1 MTSLSPS
8 EELRS
13 AAQKLRDV
21 AKKADPGPW
30 RPGFEGA
37 VWRSV
42 DALLCESFDENDAQ
56 WIAMM
61 SPLLAEP
68 LASVFDKAAVDYDA
82 NVSDVPM
89 ACVPDCGDL
98 ACEGNPRP
106 ICDRCALFLDEDVER
121 CTCWDAALTAA
132 RVINGGDS

>member
-13 AAQKLRDV
+13 AAEKLRAR
-21 AKKADPGPW
+21 AKKATPGPW

-68 LASVFDKAAVDYDA
+68 LAGMFGEYAARYDLH
-82 NVSDVPM
+82 VSAILCHYDHGD
-89 ACVPDCGDL
+89 DCKGH
-98 ACEGNPRP
+98 PRP
-106 ICDRCALFLDEDVER
+106 ACGNCASWVNAQENR
-121 CTCWDAALTAA
+121 CTCWDEALSAA
-132 RVINGGDS
+132 RVINGGGA